1 VRKNILAVVF
11 LTICPLVFA
20 QQALDNNA
28 IIKLVKAGL
37 SDDLIVTTINA
48 QPGNYDVS
56 TDGLIALKTGGASD
70 KVVSAIV
77 LKASTA
83 PPVAPVQ
90 PSPPVAPATP
100 APTPVAPATP
110 APPVTPAPSTPAV
123 APAPPTPT
131 PAAPATPT
139 PPVAPA
145 PPTPTPAAPTPPVAP
160 PTPPAQPVAPV
171 TPAPPVPDVP
181 ALPPGITDVGVYYQD
196 KSSTWTAIPAETV
209 AAKLG
214 GFGLSVK
221 EFGGRNTNGH
231 IAAARA
237 QTTAHLPIVLAV
249 YVPVGRTIE
258 DYRLLRLQVKSNE
271 RVFPITSGTATTE
284 NDELDKNAIGFS
296 SEKIAPRVYQLTL
309 SAHLGKG
316 EYGMLPPKPRD
327 ASEGNTW
334 KIYCLSV
341 SQ

>member
-1 VRKNILAVVF
+1 VRKNIFAVVF
-11 LTICPLVFA
+11 LAICPLAFA

-83 PPVAPVQ
+83 PPVAPAQ
-90 PSPPVAPATP
+90 PVPPVAPAAPAPTPAPAPAP
-100 APTPVAPATP
+100 APTPV
-110 APPVTPAPSTPAV
+110 
-123 APAPPTPT
+123 
-131 PAAPATPT
+131 APATPT

-145 PPTPTPAAPTPPVAP
+145 PSTPAVAPASPTPAPAAPAPPVAP
-160 PTPPAQPVAPV
+160 ATPPAPPVAPVAPV
-171 TPAPPVPDVP
+171 TPAPPVPNVP

-196 KSSTWTAIPAETV
+196 KSSVWTAIPAETV
-209 AAKLG
+209 TAKYG
-214 GFGLSVK
+214 GFGLSLK

-237 QTTAHLPIVLAV
+237 QTAAHLPIVLAV
-249 YVPVGRTIE
+249 YVPEGRTIA

-271 RVFPITSGTATTE
+271 RVFPITSGTATTD

-296 SEKIAPRVYQLTL
+296 SEKIAPRVYQIML

-316 EYGMLPPKPRD
+316 EFGMLPPKPRD

-341 SQ
+341 SE